1 MQILKL
7 LALKGSLSYTEIMSS
22 IKLDPVRDAGK
33 FVYHLKSLIEAGLV
47 AMDEKTKKYAITELG
62 EMSVNFSRDIEEYFA
77 LKRGKLF
84 VRTSRL
90 AIEKFDRRKIVSSL
104 MNEANVPLKLAQ
116 EIAAEAEE
124 KLMQFKITYLTAP
137 LIRELVNAILV
148 ERKLEEYRHRLTRLG
163 MPVYDVTQLL
173 KFASERML
181 NVDAVKDAAGA
192 SVMEEYALLNCLPR
206 DVADSHLSGLIHI
219 DNLSY
224 WILKPNEI
232 QHDVRFFIKNG
243 LPSIG
248 APKNF
253 ESALTMIQNIFK
265 LSAAEISGEQS
276 FDMFNI
282 FLAPFIAGTSS
293 ERVKEVLHS
302 FLVNLRQ
309 DIISNTFKPG
319 LSLGFELFVPSFLYD
334 VKALGPGGKAAGV
347 YGDYADEASLIL
359 KLAVEAALEA
369 SLLKPL
375 FSPRF
380 IFKLREGALKS
391 SSLKDQ
397 LLKIHELAA
406 KHRLPYFAFIKE
418 NSKAN
423 YTASGARLDED
434 WTGDW
439 ELDCVRTGSMDT
451 IFLNLPRI
459 AYESRKSDDKFLELL
474 SKSLKTILE
483 AFEAKRKAVS
493 ERMQQSL
500 LPLLSGGWRGLKY
513 FNDENAV
520 YAISFVGLNEAVA
533 AHTGSDL
540 LNESSLKFALKI
552 MREMI
557 SYADSSA
564 QELGM
569 RLAVSQ
575 RPGDEAASRLAELDL
590 EKYGLATAVV
600 EGTKDHPYYTDMT
613 ALPPSAKASLE
624 KRVSVES
631 ELQALTNGGHLT
643 SICLTPSVQSPED
656 LAKLTE
662 QLCLKGLKFF
672 TYTSNYSYCRKCDRS
687 FIGRISKCEIC
698 GSSSLLYF
706 GRSSAFFTPLT
717 LWPDAKRLSIDKHVC
732 YSPSLNKK

>member
-1 MQILKL
+1 
-7 LALKGSLSYTEIMSS
+7 A
-22 IKLDPVRDAGK
+22 
-33 FVYHLKSLIEAGLV
+33 
-47 AMDEKTKKYAITELG
+47 
-62 EMSVNFSRDIEEYFA
+62 VNFSRDIEEYFA

-104 MNEANVPLKLAQ
+104 MNEAGVPLELAQ

-124 KLMQFKITYLTAP
+124 KLIQFKITYLTAP

-173 KFASERML
+173 KSASERML
-181 NVDAVKDAAGA
+181 NVDVVKDAAGA

-219 DNLSY
+219 DNLSH

-232 QHDVRFFIKNG
+232 QHDIRFFIKNG
-243 LPSIG
+243 LPTLG
-248 APKNF
+248 TPKNF

-282 FLAPFIAGTSS
+282 FLAPFIAGIPS
-293 ERVKEVLHS
+293 EHVKEALHL
-302 FLVNLRQ
+302 FLINLRQ

-319 LSLGFELFVPSFLYD
+319 LSLGFELLVPSFLRD
-334 VKALGPGGKAAGV
+334 VKALGPGGKAVGV

-359 KLAVEAALEA
+359 KLSVEAALEA
-369 SLLKPL
+369 SFSKPL

-380 IFKLREGALKS
+380 IFKLREGALSS
-391 SSLKDQ
+391 SSLKGQ

-406 KHRLPYFAFIKE
+406 KYRLSYFAFIKE

-459 AYESRKSDDKFLELL
+459 AYESHKSDDKFLELL
-474 SKSLKTILE
+474 SKSLKTVLE

-493 ERMQQSL
+493 ERMRQSL
-500 LPLLSGGWRGLKY
+500 LPLLSSEWKGLKY
-513 FNDENAV
+513 FNDENAA

-533 AHTGSDL
+533 AHTGSNL
-540 LNESSLKFALKI
+540 LKNESSIKFALKI
-552 MREMI
+552 VQEMI
-557 SYADSSA
+557 SHADSSA
-564 QELGM
+564 QELEM
-569 RLAVSQ
+569 RLVVSQ

-613 ALPPSAKASLE
+613 ALPSSAKASLE
-624 KRVSVES
+624 ERVSVES
-631 ELQALTNGGHLT
+631 KLQALTNGGHLT
-643 SICLTPSVQSPED
+643 SICLTPSIPSLED
-656 LAKLTE
+656 LVKLTE
-662 QLCLKGLKFF
+662 QLCLKGLRFF

-687 FIGRISKCEIC
+687 FLGHVSKCEIC

-706 GRSSAFFTPLT
+706 GRPSAFFMPLT